1 MTPQPEQHRAAHEH
15 RMDEHRMTDIDVQRL
30 QELLSSQTR
39 EVESLS
45 KELVASYKKE
55 ILFFCNLEQRDQ
67 ASKKAEKR
75 SLKKIWWLESEW
87 RRSREALETAQT
99 ELAMVRSEL
108 ETVRAQRDALRGS
121 LVGRVQ
127 RFYWRARKRIMRGGR
142 A

>member
-1 MTPQPEQHRAAHEH
+1 MTSQPDEH
-15 RMDEHRMTDIDVQRL
+15 RTEDVHRMTDADLQAL
-30 QELLSSQTR
+30 QELLSAQTR
-39 EVESLS
+39 EVQSLS

-55 ILFFCNLEQRDQ
+55 ILFYGNLEQRDQ
-67 ASKKAEKR
+67 AIKDAEKR

-87 RRSREALETAQT
+87 RRLREALEAART
-99 ELAMVRSEL
+99 ELETVRSEL

>member
-1 MTPQPEQHRAAHEH
+1 MTPQPDEH
-15 RMDEHRMTDIDVQRL
+15 RTADEHRMTDTDLQLL

-55 ILFFCNLEQRDQ
+55 ILFFGNLEQRDQ
-67 ASKKAEKR
+67 ALKRAEKR

-87 RRSREALETAQT
+87 RRSREALEASRA
-99 ELAMVRSEL
+99 ELATVRSEL